1 MLSVAAV
8 TGLTGFLGRHLL
20 PSLLA
25 EYKYVINYSR
35 GGRYTLY
42 TANGAAPHSGDSSTV
57 HKNYPPN
64 VFYNLATYYNSTP
77 KNLSEMMAITEAN
90 IIFPLNILNVIDN
103 PNLRIVNLCSYL
115 QLQNKKLDNPYELS
129 KEYFKITIQSTSQDV
144 SNIFLFDTFGK
155 NDTRNKVVDVFIQRI
170 LSGNPIVI
178 PNNKILINLSDA
190 TDVCASL
197 APLQRIPLADSCIR
211 SPFTT
216 SLFDLA
222 KKLMELLHKKVEI
235 ISNGE
240 KCCHYSNCE
249 KLPVNI
255 FKSANN
261 EDISEQLLRRAH
273 DIRSS

>member
-1 MLSVAAV
+1 MFGIAAA
-8 TGLTGFLGRHLL
+8 TGLTGFLGRHFL

-25 EYKYVINYSR
+25 EYEYVINYSR
-35 GGRYTLY
+35 GGGYILY
-42 TANGAAPHSGDSSTV
+42 TANGVASHSRDSSTA
-57 HKNYPPN
+57 HKNYPPT
-64 VFYNLATYYNSTP
+64 VFYNLATYYNSKPT
-77 KNLSEMMAITEAN
+77 NLSEIMATTEAN
-90 IIFPLNILNVIDN
+90 IVFPLNILSGINN
-103 PNLRIVNLCSYL
+103 PNLRIVNLCSYF

-129 KEYFKITIQSTSQDV
+129 KEYFKATIQSTSQDV
-144 SNIFLFDTFGK
+144 SNVFLFDTFGH

-178 PNNKILINLSDA
+178 PSNEILINLSDV

-197 APLQRIPLADSCIR
+197 APLRRIPFADSCIL

-222 KKLMELLHKKVEI
+222 KKLMELLNRKVEI
-235 ISNGE
+235 VLSGE
-240 KCCHYSNCE
+240 KRCHYSNCE

-261 EDISEQLLRRAH
+261 EDISEQLSRRVH
-273 DIRSS
+273 DARSP